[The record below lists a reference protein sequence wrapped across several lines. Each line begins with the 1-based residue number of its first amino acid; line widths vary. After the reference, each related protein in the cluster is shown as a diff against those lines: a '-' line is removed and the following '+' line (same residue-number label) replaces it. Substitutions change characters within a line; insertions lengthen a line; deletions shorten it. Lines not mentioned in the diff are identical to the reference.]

1 MNPDPLA
8 ESYTAAKA
16 QFDAALVRFDRGE
29 ITRAAV
35 DEAREYMNACYMRAN
50 QIPS

>member
-1 MNPDPLA
+1 MTNPLA
-8 ESYTAAKA
+8 ESYAVAKA
-16 QFDAALVRFDRGE
+16 QFDTALARFERGE